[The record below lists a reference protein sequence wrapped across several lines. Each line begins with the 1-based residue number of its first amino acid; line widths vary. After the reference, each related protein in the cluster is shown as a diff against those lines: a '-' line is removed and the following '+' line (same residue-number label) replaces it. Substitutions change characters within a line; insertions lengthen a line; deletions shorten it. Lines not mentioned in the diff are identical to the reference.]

1 MNCNKNYTVTF
12 DEKVKGWTSFHSF
25 YPEWM
30 IGMNN
35 NLFTFQNGNLYIH
48 HSDEVNRN
56 TYYGVEYPSKIALMF
71 NDSPSDIKDIKAI
84 SLEGNY
90 SWNTLISAFISS
102 NDEYT
107 NSTVNEL
114 EFVKKEGIWYAY
126 ARRNENTQQLDSK
139 SAYGIG
145 TVQSISGNDIIINGY
160 SDTMISGDTLVRGS
174 DLSVIGIIGNIE
186 RIGNV
191 TKITIN
197 NPNNISFGDFVVG
210 MKDARIE
217 GGNLRGYTIRFDLEL
232 YKPDRIELF
241 AVNAEVMKSFP

>member
-90 SWNTLISAFISS
+90 SRNTLISAFISS

-139 SAYGIG
+139 S
-145 TVQSISGNDIIINGY
+145 NC
-160 SDTMISGDTLVRGS
+160 
-174 DLSVIGIIGNIE
+174 
-186 RIGNV
+186 
-191 TKITIN
+191 
-197 NPNNISFGDFVVG
+197 
-210 MKDARIE
+210 
-217 GGNLRGYTIRFDLEL
+217 
-232 YKPDRIELF
+232 
-241 AVNAEVMKSFP
+241 